1 MSSSAMQNHLFNLKF
16 AVKELER
23 NSKKCEKEEKL
34 EKAKAKKAIQKGNM
48 DVARIHAENA
58 IRQKN
63 QSVNYLRMSA
73 RVDAVASRVQSA
85 LTTRNVTNSMAG
97 VVRAMDS
104 AMKSMNLE
112 KISNIMEKFEQQFED
127 LDVQSSYM
135 ENTMSQ
141 TTTTAVPQSDVD
153 NLLTQ
158 VADEAGLEMN
168 LELPSGPQAS
178 TLGASTAASQ
188 EQDELTQRLARLR
201 QTE

>member
-1 MSSSAMQNHLFNLKF
+1 MVMAMSQ
-16 AVKELER
+16 
-23 NSKKCEKEEKL
+23 
-34 EKAKAKKAIQKGNM
+34 
-48 DVARIHAENA
+48 
-58 IRQKN
+58 
-63 QSVNYLRMSA
+63 
-73 RVDAVASRVQSA
+73 
-85 LTTRNVTNSMAG
+85 VTNSMAG

-158 VADEAGLEMN
+158 VADEAG
-168 LELPSGPQAS
+168 
-178 TLGASTAASQ
+178 
-188 EQDELTQRLARLR
+188 
-201 QTE
+201 